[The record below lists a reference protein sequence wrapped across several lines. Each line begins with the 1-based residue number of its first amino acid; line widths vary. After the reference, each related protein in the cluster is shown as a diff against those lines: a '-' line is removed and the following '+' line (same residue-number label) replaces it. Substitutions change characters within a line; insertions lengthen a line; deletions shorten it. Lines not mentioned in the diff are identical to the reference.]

1 MGDAKFRTGVPISR
15 VLVHIC
21 TNACSPG
28 YYIAAIRCYAA
39 NDHSMQKLLILI
51 KGCCKLPTLSFVLGH
66 FVQCNRLDAFRMLR
80 LQFKRCASDTVRFRQ
95 SELLDGYNKSH
106 KQFHFRL
113 RTGLRNSRS
122 SLRQSTVKSVDI
134 D

>member
-39 NDHSMQKLLILI
+39 NDHSMQKLLIL
-51 KGCCKLPTLSFVLGH
+51 LTL
-66 FVQCNRLDAFRMLR
+66 
-80 LQFKRCASDTVRFRQ
+80 
-95 SELLDGYNKSH
+95 
-106 KQFHFRL
+106 
-113 RTGLRNSRS
+113 
-122 SLRQSTVKSVDI
+122 
-134 D
+134 